1 MRPDPSDIAAR
12 RLRSVS
18 NRRGFNSQPLKPK
31 SNKQFGLVVMGLAFL
46 GSLVLL
52 AQNYKQIGQYM
63 NRPITKVRMDNQW
76 QHVSEAEVGS
86 LITNFMGAGFFNFDV
101 AGVKSTLEAH
111 AWVEEASIKRLWP
124 DMLTLQLTEHVAI
137 ARWGEGELLNQ
148 HGEIFVP
155 VDIGEMNA
163 LPILS
168 GPINSQIKVMEQYQL
183 MSQLLYSSGLKLNG
197 LTLSMRGSWELTLNE
212 SIQVAVGRIE
222 VVERFQRFINFYEG
236 QLVSQTANISSVD
249 LRYDN
254 GIAIR
259 NSSDELAEVAIR

>member
-31 SNKQFGLVVMGLAFL
+31 SNKKFGLSVMVLAFL
-46 GSLVLL
+46 GGIVLL
-52 AQNYKQIGQYM
+52 AQNYEQIGQYI

-101 AGVKSTLEAH
+101 AGVQSTLEAQ

-124 DMLTLQLTEHVAI
+124 DMLSLQLTEHVAI

-155 VDIGEMNA
+155 ADIGTMNA
-163 LPILS
+163 LPILF

-183 MSQLLYSSGLKLNG
+183 MNRLLYSSGLKLNG

-222 VVERFQRFINFYEG
+222 VVERFQRFIDFYEG
-236 QLVSQTANISSVD
+236 QSVSQTAKISSVD